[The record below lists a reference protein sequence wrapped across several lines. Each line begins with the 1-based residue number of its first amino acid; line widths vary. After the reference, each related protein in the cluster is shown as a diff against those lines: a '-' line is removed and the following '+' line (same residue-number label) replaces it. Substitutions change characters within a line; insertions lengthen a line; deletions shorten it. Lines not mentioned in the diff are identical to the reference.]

1 MDTIDGIKTI
11 VAVVETGSFTAAGE
25 RLGMSK
31 ALVSKY
37 VGEVEQRLGVRLF
50 NRSTRRQSLTEAGK
64 DYYDRAVP
72 LLEEFTALADNV
84 AKSQTA
90 VQGRLRVSAPVTF
103 GEMSLSPIIVEFMA
117 LYPEIQLDLQ
127 LTDRKVDMV
136 ADGIDV
142 VIRIGSVDDSTL
154 IARKI
159 STVPLVL
166 CAAPD
171 YLEQHGT
178 PAAAQDLAKH
188 HCIIDSNFRIGDQW
202 PLTSAKKVTETV
214 KVNSRIAVNSPKAVK
229 EIALAR
235 GGIGLIPEFIV
246 EESLFLEDLQQVLPQ
261 YTVMSFGLYAIYP
274 HRQYLPRKVRCF
286 IDFLLERFGE

>member
-11 VAVVETGSFTAAGE
+11 VAVVETGSFTAAGV
-25 RLGMSK
+25 RLSMSK

-37 VGEVEQRLGVRLF
+37 VGEVEQRINVRLF
-50 NRSTRRQSLTEAGK
+50 NRSTRRLSLTEAGK
-64 DYYDRAVP
+64 EYYDRAVP

-84 AKSQTA
+84 AASQTA
-90 VQGRLRVSAPVTF
+90 VQGQLRVSAPVTF

-117 LYPEIQLDLQ
+117 LYPKIQLDLQ

-136 ADGIDV
+136 ADAIDV

-229 EIALAR
+229 EIALAG
-235 GGIGLIPEFIV
+235 GGIGLIPEFII
-246 EESLFLEDLQQVLPQ
+246 EDSLFLEDLQQVLPQ
-261 YTVMSFGLYAIYP
+261 YSVMSFGLYAIYP

-286 IDFLLERFGE
+286 IDFLLERFGG

>member
-37 VGEVEQRLGVRLF
+37 VGEVEQRIDVRLF
-50 NRSTRRQSLTEAGK
+50 NRSTRRLSLTEAGK
-64 DYYDRAVP
+64 EYYDRAVP

-84 AKSQTA
+84 AISQTA

-103 GEMSLSPIIVEFMA
+103 GEMSLSPVIVEFMA
-117 LYPEIQLDLQ
+117 LYPKIQLDLQ

-136 ADGIDV
+136 ADAIDV
-142 VIRIGSVDDSTL
+142 EIRIGSVDDSTL
-154 IARKI
+154 IARQI

-178 PAAAQDLAKH
+178 PVEAQDLAKH
-188 HCIIDSNFRIGDQW
+188 QCIIDSNFRIGEQW
-202 PLTSAKKVTETV
+202 PLTSSKKVTETV
-214 KVNSRIAVNSPKAVK
+214 KVSSRIAVNSPKAVK
-229 EIALAR
+229 EIALAG

-246 EESLFLEDLQQVLPQ
+246 EDALFLEDLKQVLPEH
-261 YTVMSFGLYAIYP
+261 TVMSFGLYAIYP